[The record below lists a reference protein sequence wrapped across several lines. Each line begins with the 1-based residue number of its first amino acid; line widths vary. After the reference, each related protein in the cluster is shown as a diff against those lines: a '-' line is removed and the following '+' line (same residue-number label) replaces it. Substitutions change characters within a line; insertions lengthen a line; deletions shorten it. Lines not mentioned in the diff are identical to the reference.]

1 VKLYLNIMRHHRHR
15 LSRSAFMLRSLERA
29 IGRESANLE
38 FKWMLENGGSIKEM
52 LKRRLKGEPLQYI
65 LGMPYIYPLGSDQL
79 INQ

>member
-1 VKLYLNIMRHHRHR
+1 
-15 LSRSAFMLRSLERA
+15 MLRSLERA

-65 LGMPYIYPLGSDQL
+65 LGMPYIYPRFGPTNKPVKKRNAAIWSITAFDP
-79 INQ
+79 